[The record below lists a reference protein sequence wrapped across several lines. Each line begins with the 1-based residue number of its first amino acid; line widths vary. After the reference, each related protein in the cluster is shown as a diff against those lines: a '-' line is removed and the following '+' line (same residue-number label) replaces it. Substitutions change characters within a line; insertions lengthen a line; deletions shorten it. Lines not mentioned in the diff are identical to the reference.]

1 MRSIL
6 MRQRSL
12 WRCLVALA
20 TLVAPLPAAA
30 HTDAGFAIDVDHALL
45 EPAKTGNTAILKL
58 RIHNNMTQAIRLHA
72 VQTPVAEGS
81 RMMIAAGGGRALP
94 LDSLSMLPDES
105 LDFATSHM
113 WIELFGLKRPLTAG
127 MHVPLRLLFGQ
138 DHWVDVVAD
147 VGAHHDH

>member
-1 MRSIL
+1 MKRFL

-12 WRCLVALA
+12 WRWLVALA
-20 TLVAPLPAAA
+20 SLLAPLPAAA
-30 HTDAGFAIDVDHALL
+30 HTDAGFAVDVDHALL
-45 EPAKTGNTAILKL
+45 DPAKAGNTAIVRL
-58 RIHNNMTQAIRLHA
+58 RIHNNLTQAIRLLA

-81 RMMIAAGGGRALP
+81 RMMIAAGHGRALP
-94 LDSLSMLPDES
+94 LDSLSVLPDES

-127 MHVPLRLLFGQ
+127 IHVPLRLLFGP
-138 DHWVDVVAD
+138 DHWVDVMAD